1 MEVVQLLGSQE
12 LWQHQLLRGVGSEG
26 SRTCSALEGDSNQH
40 WPIHS
45 SVLAWRTPPIEK
57 PDRPQSRGSQ
67 RVGHDQSDPVCIEA
81 RHLFLPVVA
90 LPSEG

>member
-26 SRTCSALEGDSNQH
+26 SRTCSALEGDGNQH

-45 SVLAWRTPPIEK
+45 SVLAWRTLL
-57 PDRPQSRGSQ
+57 PDR
-67 RVGHDQSDPVCIEA
+67 EA
-81 RHLFLPVVA
+81 WPATVYSVT
-90 LPSEG
+90 ENWT